1 MAGVGR
7 EFFERLISLGRP
19 KRRDIVE
26 KDYHLQRLLHE
37 FAKEDWLRENLLF
50 KGGTCLIKAYLDYHR
65 FSEDLDFTWRDQ
77 SFWAT
82 GSKTKG
88 RKHCET
94 MITELVNRTRDV
106 SQKIGLVFKGDKK
119 DAKEVHIHTGARML
133 TMTASYNS
141 EVLGIPSSIKIEVGF
156 AELLV
161 FPPQVRHLR
170 SYAEGFNVR
179 ELSLLYPEHLKNYF
193 DEVKLPCYDVKEIY
207 LEKCRAAMTRLP
219 SKMRDLVD
227 IYYIQKKFNLDLDE
241 YVSQITDK
249 TLFSL
254 DQFGKFIGDISK
266 PNIIRDED
274 FRGEELALL
283 ISDPPKGLLEEL
295 KHINDRLM
303 ALKQEILRGRR
314 KINGKKNSN
323 DTDREQRRPA

>member
-1 MAGVGR
+1 M
-7 EFFERLISLGRP
+7 
-19 KRRDIVE
+19 
-26 KDYHLQRLLHE
+26 LHE
-37 FAKEDWLRENLLF
+37 FAKDDWFGENLLF

-94 MITELVNRTRDV
+94 MITELVNRTTEV
-106 SQKIGLVFKGDKK
+106 SQRIGLAFKGDKR

-133 TMTASYNS
+133 TMTVSYDS
-141 EVLGIPSSIKIEVGF
+141 EVLKIPSSIKIEVGF

-161 FPPQVRHLR
+161 FPPQVRRLK
-170 SYAEGFNVR
+170 SYAEHFDVK
-179 ELSLLYPEHLKNYF
+179 ELDLLYPEYLKDYF
-193 DEVKLPCYDVKEIY
+193 VEIRLPCYDVKEIY

-227 IYYIQKKFNLDLDE
+227 IHYIQKRFGLDLDDH
-241 YVSQITDK
+241 VSQITDK

-283 ISDPPKGLLEEL
+283 ISDPEEGLLDDL
-295 KHINDRLM
+295 RRINDRLM
-303 ALKQEILRGRR
+303 ALKQEILRDRR
-314 KINGKKNSN
+314 ENNGKRNSN
-323 DTDREQRRPA
+323 NPNRG